1 MKKKQ
6 LLLLLTLLLSASF
19 PVFAASD
26 EVGVYILIFFVS
38 IIGIAIF
45 FLPTII
51 AFKRSHRNRWI
62 IFLLNIFG
70 ATIILWIIA
79 LVWSLNKID
88 DPIKGGQPVVGQ
100 PGDRVL

>member
-1 MKKKQ
+1 MKLKT
-6 LLLLLTLLLSASF
+6 LILTLLLSASF

-26 EVGVYILIFFVS
+26 EVGVYILIFFAS

-45 FLPTII
+45 FLPTIV

-62 IFLLNIFG
+62 IFVLNIFG
-70 ATIILWIIA
+70 ATIILWVIA

-88 DPIKGGQPVVGQ
+88 DPVKGGQPVVGQ

>member
-1 MKKKQ
+1 MKLKT
-6 LLLLLTLLLSASF
+6 LILTLLLSASF

-38 IIGIAIF
+38 IIGIAIY

-62 IFLLNIFG
+62 ICVLNIFG
-70 ATIILWIIA
+70 ATIILWVIA
-79 LVWSLNKID
+79 LVWSLNKFD
-88 DPIKGGQPVVGQ
+88 DPIKGGQPIVGQ
-100 PGDRVL
+100 PEDRVL

>member
-1 MKKKQ
+1 MKKQ

-38 IIGIAIF
+38 IIGIAIY
-45 FLPTII
+45 FLPIII
-51 AFKRSHRNRWI
+51 AFKGSHRNRWI

-70 ATIILWIIA
+70 ATIILWVIA
-79 LVWSLNKID
+79 LVWALNKFD
-88 DPIKGGQPVVGQ
+88 DPVKGGKQIDGQ

>member
-1 MKKKQ
+1 MKKQ

-26 EVGVYILIFFVS
+26 EVGVYILIFFAS

-70 ATIILWIIA
+70 ATIILWVIA

>member
-1 MKKKQ
+1 MKKQ

>member
-1 MKKKQ
+1 MKLKT
-6 LLLLLTLLLSASF
+6 LILTLLLSASF

-70 ATIILWIIA
+70 ATIILWVIA